1 MEHSTATAT
10 TAHTWTW
17 TPSLVILAII
27 PLLFAVP
34 EFLSSGTAVFLTTG
48 TLVVQALLLLGSWRW
63 PGTILAVVTLSDCLL
78 FALDEG
84 NTSAG
89 LAVLFAAYATRR
101 SLPRDA
107 AARRIIPWAVIS
119 VIVAATTGA
128 TGELAQYG
136 EIPLALARGLVLFG
150 LAWLTAE
157 IVIGR
162 AQLIQ
167 ALIERAEIAEREQEL
182 VAQQAVQ
189 EQRTMIARELHDI
202 AAHHLTGIIV
212 SAQAAN
218 ALAQTDPQAQRA
230 YLSSVQRDARS
241 ALENLRRTLGLL
253 RAEEGATTLGA
264 PSMADLPQVI
274 EEAEARGIRVQLRQ
288 QGQAWPLGPVAGV
301 VVVRGIQEALANII
315 KHAPGARARLTV
327 DWGSDQLNIEVHDDG
342 AAEPRTSL
350 PASGYGL
357 TGLRE
362 RLGLVH
368 GSLEAAPMATGWRT
382 AFSIPRERTESAEPA
397 AKGQLL

>member
-34 EFLSSGTAVFLTTG
+34 EFLNSGTAVFLTTG
-48 TLVVQALLLLGSWRW
+48 TLVVQAFLLLGSWRW

-136 EIPLALARGLVLFG
+136 EIPLAFARGLVLFG

-218 ALAQTDPQAQRA
+218 ALAQTDPQAQRG

-342 AAEPRTSL
+342 AEEPRTSL

>member
-34 EFLSSGTAVFLTTG
+34 EFLNSGTAVFLTTG
-48 TLVVQALLLLGSWRW
+48 TLVVQAFLLLGSWRW

>member
-1 MEHSTATAT
+1 MEHSTTDVPS
-10 TAHTWTW
+10 AHTWTW

-34 EFLSSGTAVFLTTG
+34 EFLNSGTAVLLTTG
-48 TLVVQALLLLGSWRW
+48 TLVVQAVVLLGSWRW
-63 PGTILAVVTLSDCLL
+63 PGTILAVVTLSDALL

-107 AARRIIPWAVIS
+107 AARRIVPWAVFS

-189 EQRTMIARELHDI
+189 DQRTMIARELHDI

-212 SAQAAN
+212 SAQAAS
-218 ALAQTDPQAQRA
+218 ALAQTDPQAQRG

-253 RAEEGATTLGA
+253 RAEEGSTALGA

-274 EEAEARGIRVQLRQ
+274 EDAEARGTPVELRQ
-288 QGQAWPLGPVAGV
+288 QGQAWTLGPVAGV
-301 VVVRGIQEALANII
+301 VVIRGIQEALANIT

-342 AAEPRTSL
+342 AAHPATPL

-362 RLGLVH
+362 RLRLVH
-368 GSLEAAPMATGWRT
+368 GALEAGPTGPGWRT
-382 AFSIPRERTESAEPA
+382 AFSLPRERTESAEPA
-397 AKGQLL
+397 VKGQLL

>member
-34 EFLSSGTAVFLTTG
+34 EFLNSGTAVFLTTG

-397 AKGQLL
+397 ARGQLL